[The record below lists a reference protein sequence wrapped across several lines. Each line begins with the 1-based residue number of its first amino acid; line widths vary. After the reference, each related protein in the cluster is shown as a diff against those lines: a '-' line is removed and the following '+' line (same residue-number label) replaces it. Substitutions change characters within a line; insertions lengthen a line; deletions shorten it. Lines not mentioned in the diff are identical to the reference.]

1 MASEQSPAQAQRP
14 CGAKTSNDMQ
24 TSIKG
29 CRCASLLLCR
39 VQRHER
45 WSEAIP
51 VNLFLQG
58 DRFREGLTPSY
69 ALLLRP
75 DDENSVRGHFAVT
88 QLLGSVAMRTLR
100 QGKDDAMWG
109 MFAGSMAFVIC
120 GLLLLRSN
128 FTVAI
133 VTIAFFGSCAVV
145 AAVDLRRKLRT
156 RSPAPERVKLIGGVP
171 LRPSRLLIG
180 GIGIWMAALGLILA
194 TFGAEE
200 GLIIQGIGLGLA
212 ALGCVMLIGMALGRL
227 PADFLQF
234 DPSGITL
241 GRRGFAYLVR
251 WDNIAGLGTGEIGQN
266 PAILIRLHRP
276 DAIEVSPPQ
285 RKTRALKELA
295 RCESFC
301 GAPVVLMTMLY
312 RMDATLLAQA
322 LDRYVREPHAR
333 DELSVRLIDA

>member
-1 MASEQSPAQAQRP
+1 MASEQRPAQAQRP

-58 DRFREGLTPSY
+58 DRFREELTPSY

-88 QLLGSVAMRTLR
+88 QLLGSVAMRILR

-251 WDNIAGLGTGEIGQN
+251 WDNIAGLGTGENRPKSRDPDPVASPRRDRGQSAATQDASLEGTGALRKFLWRACCPDDHAVPHGRD
-266 PAILIRLHRP
+266 PAGAGARSLCSRAPRP
-276 DAIEVSPPQ
+276 
-285 RKTRALKELA
+285 R
-295 RCESFC
+295 
-301 GAPVVLMTMLY
+301 
-312 RMDATLLAQA
+312 
-322 LDRYVREPHAR
+322 
-333 DELSVRLIDA
+333 